1 MKRDVHELS
10 KNLMNKEYDSLS
22 SQQQHVI
29 RHISRREHISKE
41 VHKEHEE
48 HLTFGQRTA
57 DRVASFG
64 GSWPFIIIFF
74 AVMAVWIVLNSYVLI
89 EWDKK
94 HIFDPYPYI
103 LLNLVLSM
111 MAGIQAPII
120 MMSQNRQAQ
129 RDRLDANHDYEVNL
143 KAELEIMALHGKM
156 DQLREHQWEDLV
168 NMQKEQIRMLALLVE
183 DLKVV
188 KQEREKH

>member
-1 MKRDVHELS
+1 MKRDVHDLS
-10 KNLMNKEYDSLS
+10 RNLMNRDYNSLS

-29 RHISRREHISKE
+29 RHISRGEHISKD
-41 VHKEHEE
+41 VIKEHEE
-48 HLTFGQRTA
+48 QSTLGQRAA

-64 GSWPFIIIFF
+64 GSWPFIGIFF
-74 AVMAVWIVLNSYVLI
+74 AVMAVWIGLNSYILFQM
-89 EWDKK
+89 KK

-129 RDRLDANHDYEVNL
+129 KDRLDATHDYEVNL
-143 KAELEIMALHGKM
+143 KAELEIMALHGKI

-168 NMQKEQIRMLALLVE
+168 TMQKEQIQMLTSLVE
-183 DLKVV
+183 DLKAI
-188 KQEREKH
+188 KHDTK

>member
-1 MKRDVHELS
+1 MKKDVHDLS
-10 KNLMNKEYDSLS
+10 KNLMNKDYNSLS

-29 RHISRREHISKE
+29 RHISRREHISKD
-41 VHKEHEE
+41 VVKEHEE
-48 HLTFGQRTA
+48 QYTLGQRAA

-64 GSWPFIIIFF
+64 GSWPFIGIFF
-74 AVMAVWIVLNSYVLI
+74 AVMAVWITINSLLLI
-89 EWDKK
+89 QMNR
-94 HIFDPYPYI
+94 HAFDPYPYI

-168 NMQKEQIRMLALLVE
+168 NMQKEQIQMLTSLVE
-183 DLKVV
+183 DLRAI
-188 KQEREKH
+188 KQGTK

>member
-1 MKRDVHELS
+1 MKNDVHYLS
-10 KNLMNKEYDSLS
+10 KNLINKDYDSLS

-29 RHISRREHISKE
+29 RHISRREHISKD
-41 VHKEHEE
+41 VVKEHEE
-48 HLTFGQRTA
+48 QYTFGQRAA

-64 GSWPFIIIFF
+64 GSWPFIGIFF

-94 HIFDPYPYI
+94 NIFDPFPYI

-143 KAELEIMALHGKM
+143 KAELEIMALHTKM
-156 DQLREHQWEDLV
+156 DELREYQWEDLV
-168 NMQKEQIRMLALLVE
+168 NMQKEQIQMLTSLVE
-183 DLKVV
+183 DLKVI
-188 KQEREKH
+188 KRGTK

>member
-1 MKRDVHELS
+1 MKKDVHELS
-10 KNLMNKEYDSLS
+10 QHLMQKDYDSLS

-29 RHISRREHISKE
+29 RHISRREHISKD
-41 VHKEHEE
+41 VVKEHEDQY
-48 HLTFGQRTA
+48 TFGQRAA

-64 GSWPFIIIFF
+64 GSWPFIGIFF
-74 AVMAVWIVLNSYVLI
+74 AVMAVWIVINSYILI

-143 KAELEIMALHGKM
+143 KAELEIMALHVKM
-156 DQLREHQWEDLV
+156 DQLMEHQWEDLV
-168 NMQKEQIRMLALLVE
+168 NMQKDQIQMLSLLVS
-183 DLKVV
+183 DLKEM
-188 KQEREKH
+188 KQGTK

>member
-1 MKRDVHELS
+1 MKSH
-10 KNLMNKEYDSLS
+10 
-22 SQQQHVI
+22 
-29 RHISRREHISKE
+29 
-41 VHKEHEE
+41 
-48 HLTFGQRTA
+48 A
-57 DRVASFG
+57 
-64 GSWPFIIIFF
+64 
-74 AVMAVWIVLNSYVLI
+74 
-89 EWDKK
+89 
-94 HIFDPYPYI
+94 FDPYPYI

-168 NMQKEQIRMLALLVE
+168 NMQKEQIQMLTSLVE
-183 DLKVV
+183 EV
-188 KQEREKH
+188 KAIKQGTK

>member
-1 MKRDVHELS
+1 MKNDVHYLS
-10 KNLMNKEYDSLS
+10 KNLINKDYDSLS

-29 RHISRREHISKE
+29 RHISRREHISKD
-41 VHKEHEE
+41 VVKEHEE
-48 HLTFGQRTA
+48 QYTFGQRAA

-64 GSWPFIIIFF
+64 GSWPFIGIFF

-94 HIFDPYPYI
+94 NIFDPFPYI

-143 KAELEIMALHGKM
+143 KAELEIMALHTKM
-156 DQLREHQWEDLV
+156 DELREHQWEDLV
-168 NMQKEQIRMLALLVE
+168 NMQKEQIQMLTSLVE
-183 DLKVV
+183 DLKVI
-188 KQEREKH
+188 KRGTK

>member
-1 MKRDVHELS
+1 MKKDVHELS
-10 KNLMNKEYDSLS
+10 QHLMNKEYHSLS

-29 RHISRREHISKE
+29 RHISRREHISKD
-41 VHKEHEE
+41 VVKEHEE
-48 HLTFGQRTA
+48 QYTFGQRAA
-57 DRVASFG
+57 DRVATFG

-74 AVMAVWIVLNSYVLI
+74 AVMAVWIGINSYILI
-89 EWDKK
+89 QWDKK

-168 NMQKEQIRMLALLVE
+168 NMQKDQIQMLTSVVE
-183 DLKVV
+183 DLKII
-188 KQEREKH
+188 KQGTK